1 MTKPRLF
8 AFTLTVFA
16 LAVIACAPARV
27 IAEEAAQAQED
38 LPAAALDPETLY
50 DILLGEIAGQRGQI
64 AVAAATLSKAA
75 QRTRYPRLAERATL
89 AALYAK
95 RYPEALRGAQLWVE
109 LRPKDVEA
117 HEAMATALLELDR
130 REEALRYFERIIAL
144 EAERNNLDQGYLRVS
159 AALARQ
165 SNRATTIEI
174 MRTLVRAHPS
184 SAAAHLYMAH
194 LAVRAGEL
202 EVAATSADEA
212 LKLQPD
218 WEEAALFRARI
229 LISQKDPLKA
239 QESFETFL
247 ARNPAAANIRL
258 NYARFLVDQKQWEG
272 AREQF
277 KRVLADVPDDA
288 DAAFAV
294 GMLSLQINRL
304 DEAEK
309 YLKRALD
316 LRPQND
322 QARLYIGQVLEQQK
336 RYREAGQWY
345 AQVSPGEYYFET
357 QTRIGLI
364 LAKQGDLAAARKHLQ
379 SIQPESDQ
387 QRVQLA
393 LAEEQLLREAK
404 LHREAFEIL
413 NAAERAVPGDKDLLY
428 ARALIAEK
436 LNLLDVAERDLR
448 EILKKDPKNVNALNA
463 LGFTLADRTTRYQ
476 EAYELLQQALALK
489 PEDPFILDS
498 FGWVQYRL
506 GNQAEALKHLKR
518 ALELRND
525 AEISAHLG
533 EVLWVTGNRNEA
545 ESVWNR
551 ALNLTPDSETLL
563 GVINK
568 FREKSK
574 E

>member
-1 MTKPRLF
+1 LLAQDDGRRQRAIATVELKGQEIF
-8 AFTLTVFA
+8 AIGEWNSIEFSEADVDSIIKSFDLLE
-16 LAVIACAPARV
+16 LAGHIPLKLGHEGPDAR
-27 IAEEAAQAQED
+27 D
-38 LPAAALDPETLY
+38 DPETQFALGWVTKLY
-50 DILLGEIAGQRGQI
+50 REGKKLLADFTVPEKVAAWIRDGMLRFVSVELLKDVKADTREIPWVLDAVALLGADQP
-64 AVAAATLSKAA
+64 AVGILKSLSLTMARSTALQCRERVAFSRDNPTTGGHTANMAEPNDDMKALLA
-75 QRTRYPRLAERATL
+75 RLTAAERKADDAEKERDTVRL
-89 AALYAK
+89 TAARAEQAEAK
-95 RYPEALRGAQLWVE
+95 LSELQAQ
-109 LRPKDVEA
+109 
-117 HEAMATALLELDR
+117 T
-130 REEALRYFERIIAL
+130 
-144 EAERNNLDQGYLRVS
+144 RNEK
-159 AALARQ
+159 
-165 SNRATTIEI
+165 I
-174 MRTLVRAHPS
+174 
-184 SAAAHLYMAH
+184 AAHRKTLMELFEAPIKAKTI
-194 LAVRAGEL
+194 LPAV
-202 EVAATSADEA
+202 
-212 LKLQPD
+212 
-218 WEEAALFRARI
+218 
-229 LISQKDPLKA
+229 
-239 QESFETFL
+239 
-247 ARNPAAANIRL
+247 
-258 NYARFLVDQKQWEG
+258 
-272 AREQF
+272 REQF